1 MFLAERSGETS
12 RLRQVFSEVDGGRGR
27 IVVVGG
33 PAGSGRTALLKEAVD
48 GLAVPVALLSA
59 HCSRAEQNLPLG
71 VIRQLF
77 AGPAVGADRARQVAD
92 LLRRG
97 VEEAGAAAGEESA
110 HMGPADAAVAE
121 ELWSVVVDVSARTPV
136 GIVVDDIRHADAH
149 SLKYLL
155 YFIRRSHTVRTVM
168 VFVESDEMLP
178 VYPLFQDEL
187 HQRTDVHYIRL
198 SLLSRAGISAILR
211 ERLGHGNSSAVVD
224 SCAEV
229 TGGNPLLVRAFAADV
244 ESNAPAV
251 PVSAGEA
258 VGDAFRQA
266 VTLCLRRSGA
276 EALEA
281 ARVLAL
287 LGEGADPALVGRTLD
302 IGPRTADRLL
312 GLLRGTGLVTDDG
325 FRHPAVRA
333 AVLAQTPE
341 AVRTGL
347 ESRIARVLYDSG
359 APSPV
364 VASYL
369 TAAPAPFDVA
379 DERWTWAVPVLRDA
393 AELAAAE
400 NRVPQ
405 ATAYLEQA
413 HRAASGGCERAA
425 ILVALARLQRRS
437 SPRAALRRLDP
448 VVGHLTAGRFDAAHA
463 AVMVRCLLQDG
474 RHDEARELLR
484 RLDGTDDGHG
494 PAAAAKGLLGLWLA
508 VSYPGVARSI
518 DPDAA
523 PWQHARG
530 PESDGDALRRRATRL
545 LAAVLGGSADER
557 GIHEAEQALRIYHVT
572 EHTLEPL
579 TLALSALVYADRA
592 ATASAW
598 CAALLAGTDLAH
610 APAWRAQLS
619 SLAAQAALRQ
629 GMLPDAER
637 FASAALSGMTAGDW
651 GAEIGTPLATAVLVR
666 LAAGRPDDAGTLLQR
681 PVPAET
687 HEGRAGLHYRYARGR
702 YCLQTARPHAA
713 LRDFLDCGVLV
724 QRWRMDTPGLVPW
737 RTAAAEALARIG
749 ETTRARR
756 LVSEELDTLR
766 AAPPGRSYGVALRTL
781 AAVSRPEQRPEI
793 LRQAVDVLRASGDR
807 YELARTLVDAAD
819 AHEALGESKRA
830 RYAAR
835 RARGA
840 AESCGAHGLLARLRP
855 PGTGPVTPAAAGG
868 GAPVLPGGA
877 ELSGAESK
885 VAALA
890 ALGYSN
896 RDIGRKLHITV
907 STVEQ
912 HLTRVYRKLNVSR
925 RQDLPAPDPRLPVA
939 LL

>member
-1 MFLAERSGETS
+1 MVLAERSGETS
-12 RLRQVFSEVDGGRGR
+12 RLRQVFSDVDGGRGR
-27 IVVVGG
+27 IVVVSG
-33 PAGSGRTALLKEAVD
+33 PAGSGRTALLREAVD
-48 GLAVPVALLSA
+48 GLAVPVTLLSA

-77 AGPAVGADRARQVAD
+77 TGAALGPERARHVAD

-97 VEEAGAAAGEESA
+97 AQQAEAVADEESA
-110 HMGPADAAVAE
+110 HIGPADAAVAE
-121 ELWSVVVDVSARTPV
+121 ELWSVVVEISARTPV

-149 SLKYLL
+149 SLAYLL
-155 YFIRRSHTVRTVM
+155 YFIRRSHTVRTAM

-211 ERLGHGNSSAVVD
+211 ERLGHGNSSSVVD

-244 ESNAPAV
+244 ESIAPGT

-287 LGEGADPALVGRTLD
+287 LGDRASPALVGRTLD

-312 GLLRGTGLVTDDG
+312 ALLRSTGLVADGG

-359 APSPV
+359 APSPA
-364 VASYL
+364 VAAFL

-379 DERWTWAVPVLRDA
+379 DERWRWAVPVLRDA

-413 HRAASGGCERAA
+413 HRAASGGCERSA

-448 VVGHLTAGRFDAAHA
+448 VVAHLTSGRFDAAHA

-484 RLDGTDDGHG
+484 RLDETDGGRG
-494 PAAAAKGLLGLWLA
+494 PAAASKRLLGLWLS
-508 VSYPGVARSI
+508 VSYPGVARGLSA
-518 DPDAA
+518 DAA
-523 PWQHARG
+523 PWQSARG
-530 PESDGDALRRRATRL
+530 PESDGDALRWRATRL
-545 LAAVLGGSADER
+545 LASVLGGAADER
-557 GIHEAEQALRIYHVT
+557 SIQEAEQALRIYHVT

-592 ATASAW
+592 GTASAW
-598 CAALLAGTDLAH
+598 CSALLAEAGLAH

-637 FASAALSGMTAGDW
+637 YAAAALSGMTAGDW
-651 GAEIGTPLATAVLVR
+651 GAEIGAPLATAVLTH
-666 LAAGRPDDAGTLLQR
+666 LAVGRPDDAGTLLQR
-681 PVPAET
+681 PVPAEM
-687 HEGRAGLHYRYARGR
+687 HDGRGGLHYRYARGR
-702 YCLQTARPHAA
+702 YCLHTSRPHAA
-713 LRDFLDCGVLV
+713 LRDFLDCGVLM
-724 QRWRMDTPGLVPW
+724 QRWRMDAPGLVPW
-737 RTAAAEALARIG
+737 RSGAAEALARIG
-749 ETTRARR
+749 ETVRARR
-756 LVSEELDTLR
+756 LVAEELDMLR
-766 AAPPGRSYGVALRTL
+766 AGTPGRSYGVALRTL

-793 LRQAVDVLRASGDR
+793 LKEAVDVLRACGDR
-807 YELARTLVDAAD
+807 YELAATLVDIAD

-855 PGTGPVTPAAAGG
+855 PGTGPAASEAAAGG
-868 GAPVLPGGA
+868 EPALPGGA
-877 ELSGAESK
+877 ELSTAEGK

-890 ALGYSN
+890 AMGYSN

>member
-1 MFLAERSGETS
+1 MFLAERSDETS
-12 RLRQVFSEVDGGRGR
+12 RLRQVFSEAGGGRGR

-71 VIRQLF
+71 VVRQLF
-77 AGPAVGADRARQVAD
+77 AGPAVGAERAGRVAD

-97 VEEAGAAAGEESA
+97 AEGAAAGEESVR
-110 HMGPADAAVAE
+110 MGPEDAAVAE
-121 ELWSVVVDVSARTPV
+121 ELWSVVADVSVRTPV
-136 GIVVDDIRHADAH
+136 GIVVDDIRHADAL

-155 YFIRRSHTVRTVM
+155 YFIRRSHAVRTAM

-178 VYPLFQDEL
+178 AYPLFQDEL
-187 HQRTDVHYIRL
+187 HQRADVHHIRL

-211 ERLGHGNSSAVVD
+211 ERLGRSGSGAVVD

-244 ESNAPAV
+244 ESNAHAV

-276 EALEA
+276 EVLEA

-302 IGPRTADRLL
+302 VGPRTAGRLL
-312 GLLRGTGLVTDDG
+312 DLLRGTGLVAGDG

-333 AVLAQTPE
+333 AVLARTPE
-341 AVRTGL
+341 AVRAHL

-379 DERWTWAVPVLRDA
+379 DERWNWAVPVLRDA

-400 NRVPQ
+400 NRVAQ

-413 HRAASGGCERAA
+413 HRAASGGCERAE
-425 ILVALARLQRRS
+425 ILVALARLQRRT

-448 VVGHLTAGRFDAAHA
+448 VIGHLAGGRFDAAHA

-474 RHDEARELLR
+474 RHDEARRLLHR
-484 RLDGTDDGHG
+484 IDETSDAHG

-518 DPDAA
+518 DAGTA
-523 PWQHARG
+523 PWQNARG
-530 PESDGDALRRRATRL
+530 ADSDGDTLRRRATRL
-545 LAAVLGGSADER
+545 LADVLGGAADER

-579 TLALSALVYADRA
+579 TLALSALLYADRA
-592 ATASAW
+592 GTAASW
-598 CAALLAGTDLAH
+598 CAALLAEAPLVH

-637 FASAALSGMTAGDW
+637 SATTALSAMTAGDW
-651 GAEIGTPLATAVLVR
+651 GAEIGTPLATAVLIR
-666 LAAGRPDDAGTLLQR
+666 LAAGRPDDAGALLRR

-687 HEGRAGLHYRYARGR
+687 YEGRAGLHHRYARGR

-713 LRDFLDCGVLV
+713 LRDFLDCGVLM
-724 QRWRMDTPGLVPW
+724 QRWRMDAPGLVPW
-737 RTAAAEALARIG
+737 RSAAAEALARIG
-749 ETTRARR
+749 EGVRARR
-756 LVSEELDTLR
+756 LVAEELDMLR
-766 AAPPGRSYGVALRTL
+766 AAPPGRAYGVALRTL
-781 AAVSRPEQRPEI
+781 AALSRPEQQPEI
-793 LRQAVDVLRASGDR
+793 LRQSADVLRAAGDR
-807 YELARTLVDAAD
+807 YELARALADTAD

-840 AESCGAHGLLARLRP
+840 AESCGAHGLLARLRS
-855 PGTGPVTPAAAGG
+855 PGTGLVAPVAAAGEE
-868 GAPVLPGGA
+868 PVPLPGGA

-890 ALGYSN
+890 AMGYSN

-912 HLTRVYRKLNVSR
+912 HLTRVYRKLNVAR
-925 RQDLPAPDPRLPVA
+925 REDLPAPDPRLPVA